1 MLRGR
6 IQTMSLICARNG
18 ACRPYRSYRSRWSGA
33 RQHGVRAFTATS
45 SDGRTRSDLMG
56 TVIVTELRT
65 PAKLDHQGQEPRFFR
80 AERDIILAVE
90 GIQSLRIR
98 QWIQFGR
105 ARCNGSVMPRARNA
119 AFVNN
124 FWVNLRCGA
133 VRNEEPQ
140 PMHSSSCP

>member
-1 MLRGR
+1 MKFEWVPLSFELQLLLGLAQTARPEPPYTAAPTNASML
-6 IQTMSLICARNG
+6 
-18 ACRPYRSYRSRWSGA
+18 
-33 RQHGVRAFTATS
+33 
-45 SDGRTRSDLMG
+45 
-56 TVIVTELRT
+56 
-65 PAKLDHQGQEPRFFR
+65 LDQGQEPCFFR
-80 AERDIILAVE
+80 AERAIILAVE